1 MRRRTATVDRVIRW
15 RAAGVRARISG
26 GPQPLKEVTMQLMRS
41 SSNPAVVAGRARED
55 RGTASA

>member
-1 MRRRTATVDRVIRW
+1 MRGRATARDRVIRW
-15 RAAGVRARISG
+15 RAARLRARISG